1 MQAGDPFKFVGA
13 MRAPFRLALR
23 EGLLGAII
31 GRGKVIDAGEKRAEQ
46 FAVRADAAD
55 RHAAEAHTMVA
66 ALAPDEPLA
75 GAFATEVVI
84 SEGDF

>member
-1 MQAGDPFKFVGA
+1 MHVGDSFKFVGE

-23 EGLLGAII
+23 EGLLLAII
-31 GRGKVIDAGEKRAEQ
+31 GRWKMIDAGEKRAEEL
-46 FAVRADAAD
+46 AVCADAAD
-55 RHAAEAHTMVA
+55 RHAAEARAMIA
-66 ALAPDEPLA
+66 ALAPDQPLA

>member
-1 MQAGDPFKFVGA
+1 MHADDFFKLVGA

-31 GRGKVIDAGEKRAEQ
+31 GRWKMIDASEKSAEE

-55 RHAAEAHTMVA
+55 CHAAEARAMKA
-66 ALAPDEPLA
+66 ALAPDQPLA
-75 GAFATEVVI
+75 GAFTTEVVI
-84 SEGDF
+84 SDGDF